1 MAEYKTVFDVLEDVI
16 LNINNYESEGLNQL
30 VNEISNIPIG
40 LEKNREL
47 NPDEKEILVHLV
59 EVVSDTVEDL
69 NLAYDEM
76 EELKIKVNDLEERAV
91 EWRNEEQDRLEYE

>member
-59 EVVSDTVEDL
+59 EVVSDMAEDL
-69 NLAYDEM
+69 DSRC
-76 EELKIKVNDLEERAV
+76 EEVDDLNEEIQDLERQLADTAWED
-91 EWRNEEQDRLEYE
+91 E